1 MHDRDMKSMKKS
13 LSNWKGVP
21 TATVKTLKPALQQT
35 TNAALVV
42 GKKTRTDLVPALGQA
57 WTAAEPFVR
66 RAGTAVVG
74 LMADGAAFAIDAM
87 EDFRDAI
94 KRKRAKRKKLLGL
107 PFSHPARKQRR
118 SRYDRAAE
126 ISEKITDGAEIAG
139 AVALNTSKVATRWLG
154 KAGKAVGKAAGG
166 VAAMARNH
174 TVAEEG
180 AEEVVDDEVVEDDE
194 DAEELAEAPAE
205 EEEVVVAP
213 SAPEP
218 EVAPRRRGLFP
229 WRRRR
234 HDAVAAEPEPEP
246 EVEEEDDDRGEAE
259 AEADADEEEVVEEE
273 EPEEEEAGEIYS
285 SDSSA
290 SLATP
295 FLAQIRVLKEII
307 QLTTAPPSPAPPPD
321 APTLAERAGS
331 EPAEVYFV

>member
-1 MHDRDMKSMKKS
+1 MKKS

-180 AEEVVDDEVVEDDE
+180 VEEVVDEVVDDEEPDEVE
-194 DAEELAEAPAE
+194 EAPAE

-234 HDAVAAEPEPEP
+234 PREDDAVAAEPEPEP
-246 EVEEEDDDRGEAE
+246 EPDVVDEDDDRGEAE
-259 AEADADEEEVVEEE
+259 AEAEADEEEVETE
-273 EPEEEEAGEIYS
+273 EPEEEEEAGEIYS

-321 APTLAERAGS
+321 APTLAERASS